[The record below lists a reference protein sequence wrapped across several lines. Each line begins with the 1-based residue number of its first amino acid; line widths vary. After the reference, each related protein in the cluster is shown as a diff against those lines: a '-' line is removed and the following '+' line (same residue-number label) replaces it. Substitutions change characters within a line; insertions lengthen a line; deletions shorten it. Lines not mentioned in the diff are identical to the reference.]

1 MKKFFVGLFYVIGLA
16 IFCLMFVMVIG
27 AFYNPKPTPKGNER
41 RAIEICIENVEK
53 DTKYDRTYYAFLM
66 KACDNKAEEFK
77 RKYGHKP

>member
-1 MKKFFVGLFYVIGLA
+1 MKKFFIGLFSVIGLA
-16 IFCLMFVMVIG
+16 IFCLMVIG
-27 AFYNPKPTPKGNER
+27 YFYEPTPKDR
-41 RAIEICIENVEK
+41 ARDAIEICIESVEK

>member
-1 MKKFFVGLFYVIGLA
+1 MKKFFVGLFYVISLA
-16 IFCLMFVMVIG
+16 IFCFIVLMVIVS
-27 AFYNPKPTPKGNER
+27 FSKPTPKGNER

-66 KACDNKAEEFK
+66 KSCDNKAEEFQ